1 MSISALTDNSEIR
14 QELDRRLAIL
24 DDPDYRDPAR
34 ADISGREITIWF
46 TIAAAITAM
55 ALLLRGWG
63 A

>member
-1 MSISALTDNSEIR
+1 MSISALTDNNEIR

-24 DDPDYRDPAR
+24 DDPDYSDPAR
-34 ADISGREITIWF
+34 ADISGREIVIWF
-46 TIAAAITAM
+46 VIAAAISAM

>member
-24 DDPDYRDPAR
+24 DDPAYSDPAR
-34 ADISGREITIWF
+34 ADLSGREIAIWF
-46 TIAAAITAM
+46 AIAAAITAV